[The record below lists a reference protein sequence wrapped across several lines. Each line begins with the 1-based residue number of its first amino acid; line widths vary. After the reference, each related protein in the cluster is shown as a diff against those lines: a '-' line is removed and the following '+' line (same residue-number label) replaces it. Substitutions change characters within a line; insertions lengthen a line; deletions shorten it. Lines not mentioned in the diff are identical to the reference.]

1 MIEKIKSNQ
10 ADIRLD
16 HFLKNK
22 LDLSRNK
29 IQELIKNEQI
39 LVNNSAVKRSCLL
52 KISDEIQIDI
62 KVSVLKKKNI
72 NTVIDYIYE
81 DNHIVV
87 INKQSGLLVH
97 ATDKDNEETLV
108 DCLKRDNVSLYLNN
122 QIRPGIVHRL
132 DKMTEGVLIV
142 AKTKKS
148 YTHLVQ
154 QFKDRTIKK
163 MYYAMAKGN
172 IINSNITINQ
182 PIDRDF
188 KQRNKYKVA
197 KTGKAALTH
206 VTVLERFN
214 SKTLCEIEIESGR
227 THQIRVHMNF
237 IGHPLLG
244 DTFYSKSMRTQGQ
257 LLQAFKLS
265 FVHPIELKNMTI
277 ELPISKR
284 ILL

>member
-1 MIEKIKSNQ
+1 M
-10 ADIRLD
+10 L
-16 HFLKNK
+16 F
-22 LDLSRNK
+22 
-29 IQELIKNEQI
+29 
-39 LVNNSAVKRSCLL
+39 RS
-52 KISDEIQIDI
+52 
-62 KVSVLKKKNI
+62 
-72 NTVIDYIYE
+72 
-81 DNHIVV
+81 
-87 INKQSGLLVH
+87 
-97 ATDKDNEETLV
+97 
-108 DCLKRDNVSLYLNN
+108 
-122 QIRPGIVHRL
+122 
-132 DKMTEGVLIV
+132 MTEGVLIV